1 MLKIKK
7 DDTIA
12 VLSGK
17 DRGKQGKVMHVFPE
31 TRKALV
37 QGINLA
43 KKHKRRTQQD
53 QQHSGIV
60 QIEVPIALSNLAV
73 VCTSCNVPTKIGFSV
88 LKDKTKTR
96 ICKKCREAL

>member
-7 DDTIA
+7 NDTVA
-12 VLSGK
+12 VLAGK
-17 DRGKQGKVMHVFPE
+17 DKGKQGKVMHVYPE
-31 TRKALV
+31 TKKALV

-60 QIEVPIALSNLAV
+60 QVELPIALSNLAV